1 MSHTSTKAKTTTKVP
16 DPFVVEMAFAQI
28 KPAEINLFLFGMLWQ
43 HSEPVP
49 SAPGRPER
57 GATRTLV
64 RERRLEGRDGVLG
77 AGAASS
83 LKVILDKIADG
94 SGVVDVD
101 GSGREAGVEGLTRQG
116 LVAGKG

>member
-1 MSHTSTKAKTTTKVP
+1 M
-16 DPFVVEMAFAQI
+16 
-28 KPAEINLFLFGMLWQ
+28 
-43 HSEPVP
+43 
-49 SAPGRPER
+49 
-57 GATRTLV
+57 
-64 RERRLEGRDGVLG
+64 LG

-116 LVAGKG
+116 LVAGKGQRVAIDQVERALAAQTVDTGARDHDVVEALGLVATNCITS